1 MFFIP
6 LYHMNLDEYISRKKV
21 SFLKKFIKSIDK
33 SVRLRYNIIT
43 VRDNLQVGKGH

>member
-21 SFLKKFIKSIDK
+21 YFFKKKLIKSIDIIPYT
-33 SVRLRYNIIT
+33 VYNINIE
-43 VRDNLQVGKGH
+43 RRKQVE

>member
-1 MFFIP
+1 MD
-6 LYHMNLDEYISRKKV
+6 LDEYISEKKV
-21 SFLKKFIKSIDK
+21 YFFLKKVLKSIDK